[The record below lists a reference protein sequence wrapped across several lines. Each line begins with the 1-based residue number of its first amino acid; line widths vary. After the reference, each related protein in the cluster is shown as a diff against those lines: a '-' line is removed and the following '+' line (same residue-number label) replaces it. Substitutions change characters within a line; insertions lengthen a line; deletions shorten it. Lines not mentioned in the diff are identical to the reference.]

1 MVAEDLYD
9 KCGVRMMADA
19 VQSGAMRHSQVVE
32 ALGQLIVGGGFGAEG
47 QLPSEEEL
55 CQRFEVSRTAIREA
69 IKVLGAKGLVEA
81 RPRAGTRVR
90 DFAQWSL
97 FDGDVLRWLGEHG
110 HADAM
115 RPHLTVMREIIEPAA
130 AALAAKCITVEQLQV
145 LRAAFAAMEAA
156 VSIDQWVVADLRFHQ
171 AILQATNNPFLIA
184 LGDMVASALA
194 SLLQVNAQQARQF
207 NEALPGHCKVFLAI
221 EARDAEAASLWMRV
235 LLADTRALVFA
246 Q

>member
-1 MVAEDLYD
+1 MS
-9 KCGVRMMADA
+9 GV
-19 VQSGAMRHSQVVE
+19 VQSGVMRHSQVVE
-32 ALGQLIVGGGFGAEG
+32 ALGSLIVGGGFGPEG

-69 IKVLGAKGLVEA
+69 IKVLGAKGLLEA

-110 HADAM
+110 HADAI

-130 AALAAKCITVEQLQV
+130 AALAAKHIDMDQLQG
-145 LRAAFAAMEAA
+145 LRAAFLAMESA
-156 VSIDQWVVADLRFHQ
+156 VSIEQWVVADLRFHQ

-194 SLLQVNAQQARQF
+194 SLLQVNAQHARQF
-207 NEALPGHCKVFLAI
+207 NEALPGHRKVFLAI

-235 LLADTRALVFA
+235 LLADTRALVFLE
-246 Q
+246 